1 MRGMKRAVQ
10 LLVFGLCVVFTVG
23 AIVNVFADNT
33 EVEKLAKEVA
43 CEGAPAKPGT
53 KPAASAPGDLQC
65 TMSMTRMSRTPFGQS
80 FEFTGRGLTR
90 RIKCTRSA
98 VLFGEYACSV
108 EGG

>member
-1 MRGMKRAVQ
+1 MKRAVQ

-43 CEGAPAKPGT
+43 CEGAPAKPGE
-53 KPAASAPGDLQC
+53 KPAASPGGAQC
-65 TMSMTRMSRTPFGQS
+65 AMSMTRMSRTPFGQS
-80 FEFTGRGLTR
+80 FEFSGRGLTR
-90 RIKCTRSA
+90 RIQCTRSA
-98 VLFGEYACSV
+98 VLFGDYACSV